1 VGAGED
7 RSSIPWLATCLLLE
21 AGLMFSLPRP
31 TEVDKFEVYAARISL
46 GKEDGSEVLHHHDA
60 QTHFPQV
67 HVNGKAKSATVV
79 L

>member
-1 VGAGED
+1 
-7 RSSIPWLATCLLLE
+7 
-21 AGLMFSLPRP
+21 MFSLPRP
-31 TEVDKFEVYAARISL
+31 TEVYKFEVYAARISL